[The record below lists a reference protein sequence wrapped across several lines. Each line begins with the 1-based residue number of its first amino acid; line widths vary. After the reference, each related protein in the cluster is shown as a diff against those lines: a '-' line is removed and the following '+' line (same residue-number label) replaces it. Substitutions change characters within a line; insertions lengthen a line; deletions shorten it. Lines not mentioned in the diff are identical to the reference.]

1 MRDARYKLVRFRF
14 NEGKIK
20 KFGDITLLVPKSII
34 AADLGKKKERFT
46 QLIDHPEEFT
56 VKELSL
62 IGRFCAL
69 TLPEMFQIIEEDC
82 LNFQTESLK
91 KKDDRY
97 QNIRDMFY
105 TGDIKTLKDIFDF
118 IPRYV
123 VATHIGIKRQRLG
136 RLINQ
141 VENFQ
146 VRELLELGGLFD
158 LSVKDIFQLT
168 SQSYA
173 KRKK

>member
-20 KFGDITLLVPKSII
+20 QFSDIIDLVPKSII
-34 AADLGKKKERFT
+34 ADDLGKKKERFT
-46 QLIDHPEEFT
+46 QLIEHPEEFT
-56 VKELSL
+56 VKELTL

-69 TLPEMFQIIEEDC
+69 TLPEMFQTIEEAC
-82 LNFQTESLK
+82 RSFQTKSLK
-91 KKDDRY
+91 GKDDRY
-97 QNIRDMFY
+97 QDVRDMFN
-105 TGDIKTLKDIFDF
+105 TGDIKTLKDVFEF

-136 RLINQ
+136 RLITQ
-141 VENFQ
+141 IENFQ
-146 VRELLELGGLFD
+146 VKELLELGGLFD
-158 LSVKDIFQLT
+158 LSVKEIFQLT